1 MYHTDMLEIVTIG
14 EEVLREKAKPIKS
27 FGSELRILVD
37 AMFES
42 MEMDNGIGLAA
53 PQIAVPKRMFVVHP
67 PDDEARV
74 FINPEI
80 IETSQEVVSY
90 EEGCLSVPG
99 VFSEVVR
106 PAGITIQ
113 AQDLEG
119 KAFVLK
125 AQGMLARVIQHE
137 NDHLNGIL
145 FVDRL
150 PEERREQV
158 MKIYEK
164 KQKNK
169 RRKKTV

>member
-1 MYHTDMLEIVTIG
+1 MLEIVTIG
-14 EEVLREKAKPIKS
+14 EEVLREKAKPVKS
-27 FGSELRILVD
+27 FSSELRILVD

-53 PQIAVPKRMFVVHP
+53 PQIAVPKRIFVVHP

-74 FINPEI
+74 FVNPEI
-80 IETSQEVVSY
+80 IETSQEIVAY

-99 VFSEVVR
+99 IFSEVVR
-106 PAGITIQ
+106 PSGVTIQ
-113 AQDLEG
+113 AQDLDG
-119 KAFVLK
+119 KAFILK

-150 PEERREQV
+150 PEDIREHV
-158 MKIYEK
+158 MKLYEK

-169 RRKKTV
+169 RRRKSV